1 MTAQRQQQRRSSGV
15 VALTAL
21 EVLVESPRGLALGDL
36 SKRIGVD
43 PGQLHRALNGLMG
56 SGYAEQDADTH
67 RYHPTPRIIA
77 LASALLAS
85 MDLVTAARERMV
97 ALRDATGETVHLA
110 QRTRDGAICVAREL
124 SPQPVAVTTEVGE
137 RFGVTTAVARAMST
151 ARGMGYVTDDEVG
164 RPGVRCAA
172 APVIGWEGK
181 PLGVLA
187 VSGPIERIDDRRLAD
202 LGSLVAAAADRLSR
216 EFGGFSA
223 GAVGE
228 RGG

>member
-1 MTAQRQQQRRSSGV
+1 MTVKRPQQRRSSGV
-15 VALTAL
+15 VAITAL
-21 EVLVESPRGLALGDL
+21 EELVKSPRGLALGDL
-36 SKRIGVD
+36 SKRIDVD
-43 PGQLHRALNGLMG
+43 PGQLRRALNGLIG
-56 SGYAEQDADTH
+56 SEYAEQDADTH

-77 LASALLAS
+77 LASTLLAS
-85 MDLVTAARERMV
+85 MDLVTAARERMA
-97 ALRDATGETVHLA
+97 ALRDATGETIHLA

-151 ARGMGYVTDDEVG
+151 ARGPGYVTDDGIG

-187 VSGPIERIDDRRLAD
+187 VSGPVERIDDRRLAD
-202 LGSLVAAAADRLSR
+202 LGPLVAAAADRLSHQ
-216 EFGGFSA
+216 FGGLSA
-223 GAVGE
+223 GAGTEWGE
-228 RGG
+228 